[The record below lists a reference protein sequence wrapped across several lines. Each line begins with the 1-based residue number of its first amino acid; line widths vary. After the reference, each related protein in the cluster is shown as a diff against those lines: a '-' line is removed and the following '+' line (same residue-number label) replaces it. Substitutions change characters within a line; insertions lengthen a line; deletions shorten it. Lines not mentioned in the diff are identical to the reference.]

1 MRPFPV
7 GNPCPVSP
15 HSLWWLACL
24 CLPPMALHAQTQPN
38 AGVLE
43 QGIHNGRSHA
53 PSVKPLE
60 SLVLPALPQVT
71 SQTGTMLTV
80 TRFKFVGSTVFPEAM
95 LQTVTAAWLG
105 RPIDFGQLSAATAAV
120 GNLYRA
126 AGHVV
131 QVQIPVQD
139 IREGVLVIDIVE
151 AQLGQVV
158 MEGAGPKRVDPQ
170 RIKDTLYAFQPSGQL
185 LNAHNIDRG
194 LSVIS
199 DLAGVQVETSFN
211 PGQQPGQTDLMV
223 WSTDTPALR
232 ASLEADNAG
241 SRSTGQ
247 DRLAAQWQVNSPL
260 RQGDQLVVNT
270 LWSQGSQYL
279 RLAHAFP
286 LGVRGWRAGWSL
298 SHLNYRVTSSDFSA
312 KSLDGKADTLGLE
325 STYPLWWARDA
336 KVNAMLNA
344 DSKRFLNQEDAQ
356 TSSSYGIQIA
366 SAGLGGTLSP
376 AGGVWGTT
384 HWQYMG
390 KRGVLSAHTDLRDT
404 LRAGRFNKQTYA
416 LTHDHSFSPRMAW
429 QLSVQ
434 GQGAKTAL
442 DSSEQFYLGGMNGV
456 RAYPSSEAGGASG
469 QLWRLEWRYQ
479 LNNQSTWFAF
489 HDHGR
494 VVVNPAS
501 SSGLNTLVL
510 KGRGVGYGHVSQ
522 RGIRVKAMWARRIGS
537 NPNPSATLQDQD
549 GSLVLNRFWLSASVP
564 F

>member
-1 MRPFPV
+1 
-7 GNPCPVSP
+7 
-15 HSLWWLACL
+15 
-24 CLPPMALHAQTQPN
+24 MALHAQTQPN

-53 PSVKPLE
+53 PSDKPLE

-223 WSTDTPALR
+223 WSTDTPAVR

-241 SRSTGQ
+241 SRS
-247 DRLAAQWQVNSPL
+247 
-260 RQGDQLVVNT
+260 
-270 LWSQGSQYL
+270 
-279 RLAHAFP
+279 
-286 LGVRGWRAGWSL
+286 
-298 SHLNYRVTSSDFSA
+298 
-312 KSLDGKADTLGLE
+312 
-325 STYPLWWARDA
+325 
-336 KVNAMLNA
+336 
-344 DSKRFLNQEDAQ
+344 
-356 TSSSYGIQIA
+356 
-366 SAGLGGTLSP
+366 LGGAMASQQPVAPGRSIGGQHPVVPRQPIPP
-376 AGGVWGTT
+376 AGTC
-384 HWQYMG
+384 
-390 KRGVLSAHTDLRDT
+390 LSFG
-404 LRAGRFNKQTYA
+404 RAWLASRMELVAFE
-416 LTHDHSFSPRMAW
+416 LPRH
-429 QLSVQ
+429 QQ
-434 GQGAKTAL
+434 
-442 DSSEQFYLGGMNGV
+442 
-456 RAYPSSEAGGASG
+456 
-469 QLWRLEWRYQ
+469 
-479 LNNQSTWFAF
+479 
-489 HDHGR
+489 
-494 VVVNPAS
+494 
-501 SSGLNTLVL
+501 
-510 KGRGVGYGHVSQ
+510 
-522 RGIRVKAMWARRIGS
+522 
-537 NPNPSATLQDQD
+537 
-549 GSLVLNRFWLSASVP
+549 
-564 F
+564 